1 MDVSDVGEESQP
13 ATLRP
18 YDSRLQRRSY
28 SFGYSPL
35 QDTLE
40 EGTHHI
46 PPALDLESATID
58 NEVVT
63 ISRIPQL
70 QVRPSRHSFHPATRP
85 RTTIRTIQLQRH
97 PLEDTA
103 SIHVDDDDSDG
114 LIMLDR
120 TRPEAEPE
128 VVQAVEGNRQIED
141 LARLYGSLG
150 LAVWQAVRDLHGFPL
165 LGSAGELVFRLVQY
179 ACCMRDLRPLVCAL
193 PSLEEL
199 SDLLA
204 LPDLLSLQENT
215 LLKVLL
221 DIHESHLLVS
231 LRPFAEAYT
240 RLFTPVALRFYSSRD
255 FDRDQITAI
264 AKALTGRLQLLLKP
278 SRQAYVQFYQLRQ
291 LTVAR
296 KYAGYSD
303 TMVTL

>member
-1 MDVSDVGEESQP
+1 MDISDVGEESQP

-40 EGTHHI
+40 EGAHHI
-46 PPALDLESATID
+46 PPALDLESGTIE

-114 LIMLDR
+114 FIILDR
-120 TRPEAEPE
+120 TRPDAEPG
-128 VVQAVEGNRQIED
+128 VLHAGEGNCQTAD
-141 LARLYGSLG
+141 LVRLYGNLG
-150 LAVWQAVRDLHGFPL
+150 LAVWRAVRDLQGFPL
-165 LGSAGELVFRLVQY
+165 MGSASELVFRLVQY
-179 ACCMRDLRPLVCAL
+179 ACCMRDLKPLICAL
-193 PSLEEL
+193 PDLEQL
-199 SDLLA
+199 KDLLA

-215 LLKVLL
+215 LFKVLL
-221 DIHESHLLVS
+221 DIHESYLLVS
-231 LRPFAEAYT
+231 LRPFAEVYT
-240 RLFTPVALRFYSSRD
+240 HLFTPIALHFYSTRD
-255 FDRDQITAI
+255 FDRNQITGI
-264 AKALTGRLQLLLKP
+264 AKALTGHLQLLLKP
-278 SRQAYVQFYQLRQ
+278 SRQDYVLFYQKRQ

-296 KYAGYSD
+296 KYAGYSE
-303 TMVTL
+303 TLLTL

>member
-40 EGTHHI
+40 EGSHHI

-103 SIHVDDDDSDG
+103 SIHVDEDDSDG

-120 TRPEAEPE
+120 TRTEAEPE
-128 VVQAVEGNRQIED
+128 VVQAVEGNRQVED

-150 LAVWQAVRDLHGFPL
+150 LAVWQAVRDLQGFPL

-179 ACCMRDLRPLVCAL
+179 ACCMRDLRPLVSAL
-193 PSLEEL
+193 PSLEQL

-231 LRPFAEAYT
+231 LRPFAEVYT
-240 RLFTPVALRFYSSRD
+240 RLFAPVALRFYSSRD
-255 FDRDQITAI
+255 FDRGQITAI
-264 AKALTGRLQLLLKP
+264 AKALTGRLHLLLKP
-278 SRQAYVQFYQLRQ
+278 SRQAYVELYQQRQ

-303 TMVTL
+303 TLVTL